1 MDVMEK
7 NQIILD
13 TIQCL
18 MCNSNTAKSME
29 NLCLNKG
36 YHNIIIYGYGV
47 LGKAIWRDL
56 KDSKVKVVAIMDSY
70 PSSVDGAPKNIPVV
84 GIDAEKPDYDAV
96 MVTAVAAYNSIKE
109 DLESRDYKNI
119 FNAAEFI
126 GHDTNELTVGKTG
139 LTGYQ
144 QMKIQNAGGQSDSQK
159 VNELKNTIEDLRK
172 ELAEVKKQY
181 EYLKRNS
188 GKAGK
193 FLEERNILKEAIRIL
208 MEDEEV

>member
-18 MCNSNTAKSME
+18 MGFSNTAKSLE

-36 YHNIIIYGYGV
+36 YHKVIVYGYGA
-47 LGKAIWRDL
+47 LGKAVWRDL

-70 PSSVDGAPKNIPVV
+70 PSSVDGAPKKTPVL
-84 GIDAEKPDYDAV
+84 GSDAEKPDYDAV
-96 MVTAVAAYNSIKE
+96 LVTAVAAYNPIKVS
-109 DLESRDYKNI
+109 LETKDYKNI
-119 FNAAEFI
+119 INVADFV
-126 GHDTNELTVGKTG
+126 GHDTNNLTVGKTG

-144 QMKIQNAGGQSDSQK
+144 QMKIQNVCGQSDSQK

-172 ELAEVKKQY
+172 ELPEVKKQY
-181 EYLKRNS
+181 EYLKKNS

-193 FLEERNILKEAIRIL
+193 FLEERNILKEAIKIL